1 MRTTR
6 ALLAGFVLCAAA
18 PALAQDAMPFG
29 GLKHDSSQ
37 QVEVSADSLR
47 VDQASGSATFAGNV
61 VVGQG
66 TLRLAA
72 DSITV
77 FYASED
83 GGGAISRLEASGN
96 VTLTNGAE
104 AAEARAAVYD
114 VATGTV
120 SMTGDV
126 LLTQDGNALAGQEL
140 AIDLN
145 AGTAEMKGRVSSILR
160 PPKKADE

>member
-1 MRTTR
+1 MQVTC
-6 ALLAGFVLCAAA
+6 AILAGFMLWAAV
-18 PALAQDAMPFG
+18 PALAQSATPFG

-47 VDQASGSATFAGNV
+47 VDQASGSATFSGNV

-72 DSITV
+72 DTITV
-77 FYASED
+77 FY
-83 GGGAISRLEASGN
+83 GGGEGGDTVSRLEASGN

-104 AAEARAAVYD
+104 AAEAQTAVYD
-114 VATGTV
+114 VGTGMV

-126 LLTQDGNALAGQEL
+126 LLTQDGNALSGQEL

-160 PPKKADE
+160 PPKKVEE